1 MNVDDIVSVL
11 RDLILLV
18 VDTSSSNTSVYWKQW
33 FNVKALKS
41 DIEKC
46 STGFKSRPC
55 DLG

>member
-11 RDLILLV
+11 RGLILLV